1 MLRKMTAEEI
11 TDKVNEVMQS
21 PDRYKAK
28 YIKTA
33 LETINTLMQAN
44 NDLMSIVTGYMS
56 DDDDDDEE

>member
-1 MLRKMTAEEI
+1 MLRKMTAAEI
-11 TDKVNEVMQS
+11 ADKVDEVMQS

-44 NDLMSIVTGYMS
+44 NDLMSIVTGYVS
-56 DDDDDDEE
+56 DYADDDEE